1 MKESYAELKQE
12 KKIFELKYKSRV
24 VQTSM
29 KLQINEKINSMN
41 TKIENLKQIEEKI
54 RHKAQLFKKFRLY
67 FEN

>member
-29 KLQINEKINSMN
+29 KLQINEKINCMN